1 MFRCYFTGLFNCGGP
16 LSAWAIIMEFT
27 FNAFYTLIAAVIVL
41 LLGRFLVN
49 KISFLKRYNIPE
61 PVAGGLVAAVISLI
75 VHSLWGYS
83 ITTSSALQTS
93 FMLIFFASIGL
104 SANFAKLKEGGLGL
118 IVFLVAVA
126 SFIVVQNFV
135 GISLATLLGIDPL
148 IGLIAG
154 SITLTGGH
162 GTAGAWGEILETQ
175 HGIKGALALGMASA
189 TFGLIIG
196 GIIGG
201 PLAKLLI
208 NRYQLATP
216 RTNEQIEKSDST
228 PLEDINSTEYVPFE
242 YPHRVRLITADNA
255 ITTLGLFAACLAF
268 AEFMTGYSKGT
279 IFELPTFVWALA
291 GGVILRNILES
302 IFKVQ
307 IFDRA
312 IDVFGNASLSL
323 YLAMALLSLKL
334 WQLSDLAGP
343 LVVILGA
350 QTLTMALYAAFVT
363 FRVMGKNYDA
373 AVLSAG
379 HCGFGM
385 GATPTAVA
393 NMQAITN
400 MYGPSH
406 KAFLIVPLCGAFFV
420 DLINATVIQ
429 MVLKFLA

>member
-1 MFRCYFTGLFNCGGP
+1 
-16 LSAWAIIMEFT
+16 MEFT

-49 KISFLKRYNIPE
+49 KIGFLKRYNIPE
-61 PVAGGLVAAVISLI
+61 PVAGGLVAAIISLV

-83 ITTSSALQTS
+83 ITTSSELQTS

-104 SANFAKLKEGGLGL
+104 SANFAKLREGGIGL
-118 IVFLVAVA
+118 IIFLMAVA

-162 GTAGAWGEILETQ
+162 GTAGAWGEILEVK
-175 HGIKGALALGMASA
+175 HGIQGALALGMASA

-196 GIIGG
+196 GLIGG

-216 RTNEQIEKSDST
+216 RTNEQIEKSDNT
-228 PLEDINSTEYVPFE
+228 PLTDINSTEYVPFE

-255 ITTLGLFAACLAF
+255 ITTLGLFAGCLAF
-268 AEFMTGYSKGT
+268 ADFMTGHMKGT
-279 IFELPTFVWALA
+279 MLELPTFVWALA
-291 GGVILRNILES
+291 GGVILRNVLEG

-334 WQLSDLAGP
+334 WQLADLAGP

-350 QTLTMALYAAFVT
+350 QMITMGLYAAFVT

-420 DLINATVIQ
+420 DLINVAVIQ
-429 MVLKFLA
+429 SILQYFNSLEMQFALGN

>member
-1 MFRCYFTGLFNCGGP
+1 
-16 LSAWAIIMEFT
+16 
-27 FNAFYTLIAAVIVL
+27 
-41 LLGRFLVN
+41 
-49 KISFLKRYNIPE
+49 
-61 PVAGGLVAAVISLI
+61 LVAAIALLLIHSVWGISI
-75 VHSLWGYS
+75 S
-83 ITTSSALQTS
+83 TSRELQTS

-104 SANFAKLKEGGLGL
+104 SANFAKLREGGIGL
-118 IVFLVAVA
+118 VIFLVCVA

-135 GISLATLLGIDPL
+135 GIGLATLLGIDPL

-162 GTAGAWGEILETQ
+162 GTAGAWGEILEVQ
-175 HGIKGALALGMASA
+175 HGIQGALALGMASA

-201 PLAKLLI
+201 PLAKMLI
-208 NRYQLATP
+208 NRHQLAIS
-216 RTNEQIEKSDST
+216 RTNKQIADRDST
-228 PLEDINSTEYVPFE
+228 LNADTDSTEFTQFE
-242 YPHRVRLITADNA
+242 YPHQVRLITADNA
-255 ITTLGLFAACLAF
+255 ITTLGMFAACLAF
-268 AEFMTGYSKGT
+268 AEFMTGFSKGT
-279 IFELPTFVWALA
+279 WFELPTFVWTLA
-291 GGVILRNILES
+291 GGVILRNFLEG
-302 IFKVQ
+302 IFKVE

-334 WQLSDLAGP
+334 WLLSDLAGP
-343 LVVILGA
+343 LVIILGA

-363 FRVMGKNYDA
+363 FRVMGKDYDA
-373 AVLSAG
+373 AVLAAG

-429 MVLKFLA
+429 LILKFFA

>member
-1 MFRCYFTGLFNCGGP
+1 
-16 LSAWAIIMEFT
+16 MEFV
-27 FNAFYTLIAAVIVL
+27 FNGFYTLISAVIVL

-49 KISFLKRYNIPE
+49 RIDFLKRYNIPE
-61 PVAGGLVAAVISLI
+61 PVAGGLVAAVVSLL
-75 VHSLWGYS
+75 VHTFWGYS
-83 ITTSSALQTS
+83 IVFSSELQTS
-93 FMLIFFASIGL
+93 FMLVFFASIGL
-104 SANFAKLKEGGLGL
+104 SANFMKLKEGGTALVIFL
-118 IVFLVAVA
+118 ICVA
-126 SFIVVQNFV
+126 SFIVVQNAV
-135 GISLATLLGIDPL
+135 GMSLATLLGLDPL

-162 GTAGAWGEILETQ
+162 GTAGAWGEILESQ
-175 HGIKGALALGMASA
+175 HGIQGALALGMASA

-196 GIIGG
+196 GVIGG

-208 NRYQLATP
+208 NRYSLAQAK
-216 RTNEQIEKSDST
+216 TNAEIQQRDTHVEQNSDD
-228 PLEDINSTEYVPFE
+228 LAPFE
-242 YPHRVRLITADNA
+242 NPHQVRLITADNA
-255 ITTLGLFAACLAF
+255 ITTLGMFAACLAF
-268 AEFMTGYSKGT
+268 AEFMTGFSKGT
-279 IFELPTFVWALA
+279 WFELPTFVWALG

-302 IFKVQ
+302 VLKVD

-334 WQLSDLAGP
+334 WQLADLAGP

-373 AVLSAG
+373 AVLAAG

-429 MVLKFLA
+429 LMLK

>member
-1 MFRCYFTGLFNCGGP
+1 
-16 LSAWAIIMEFT
+16 MEFV
-27 FNAFYTLIAAVIVL
+27 FNGFYTLISAVIVL

-49 KISFLKRYNIPE
+49 RIDFLKRYNIPE
-61 PVAGGLVAAVISLI
+61 PVAGGLVAAVVSLL
-75 VHSLWGYS
+75 VHTFWGYS
-83 ITTSSALQTS
+83 IVFSSELQTS
-93 FMLIFFASIGL
+93 FMLVFFASIGL
-104 SANFAKLKEGGLGL
+104 SANFMKLKEGGTALVIFL
-118 IVFLVAVA
+118 ICVA
-126 SFIVVQNFV
+126 SFIVVQNAV
-135 GISLATLLGIDPL
+135 GMSLATLLGLDPL

-162 GTAGAWGEILETQ
+162 GTAGAWGEILESQ
-175 HGIKGALALGMASA
+175 HGIQGALALGMASA

-196 GIIGG
+196 GVIGG

-208 NRYQLATP
+208 NRYSLAQAK
-216 RTNEQIEKSDST
+216 TNAEIQQRDTHVEQNSDD
-228 PLEDINSTEYVPFE
+228 LAPFE
-242 YPHRVRLITADNA
+242 NPHQVRLITADNA
-255 ITTLGLFAACLAF
+255 ITTLGMFAACLAF
-268 AEFMTGYSKGT
+268 AEFMTGFSKGT
-279 IFELPTFVWALA
+279 WFELPTFVWALG

-302 IFKVQ
+302 VLKVD

-334 WQLSDLAGP
+334 WQLADLAGP

-373 AVLSAG
+373 AVLAAG

-406 KAFLIVPLCGAFFV
+406 KAFLIVPLCGADRKSV
-420 DLINATVIQ
+420 V
-429 MVLKFLA
+429 

>member
-1 MFRCYFTGLFNCGGP
+1 MVLQSTRWLALGYFTYFFSYG
-16 LSAWAIIMEFT
+16 I
-27 FNAFYTLIAAVIVL
+27 
-41 LLGRFLVN
+41 FLP
-49 KISFLKRYNIPE
+49 F
-61 PVAGGLVAAVISLI
+61 
-75 VHSLWGYS
+75 WGYS
-83 ITTSSALQTS
+83 IVFSSELQTS
-93 FMLIFFASIGL
+93 FMLVFFASIGL
-104 SANFAKLKEGGLGL
+104 SANFMKLKEGGTALVIFL
-118 IVFLVAVA
+118 ICVA
-126 SFIVVQNFV
+126 SFIVVQNAV
-135 GISLATLLGIDPL
+135 GMSLATLLGLDPL

-162 GTAGAWGEILETQ
+162 GTAGAWGEILESQ
-175 HGIKGALALGMASA
+175 HGIQGALALGMASA

-196 GIIGG
+196 GVIGG

-208 NRYQLATP
+208 NRYSLAQAK
-216 RTNEQIEKSDST
+216 TNAEIQQRDTHVEQNSDD
-228 PLEDINSTEYVPFE
+228 LAPFE
-242 YPHRVRLITADNA
+242 NPHQVRLITADNA
-255 ITTLGLFAACLAF
+255 ITTLGMFAACLAF
-268 AEFMTGYSKGT
+268 AEFMTGFSKGT
-279 IFELPTFVWALA
+279 WFELPTFVWALG

-302 IFKVQ
+302 VLKVD

-334 WQLSDLAGP
+334 WQLADLAGP

-373 AVLSAG
+373 AVLAAG

-429 MVLKFLA
+429 LMLKFIA

>member
-1 MFRCYFTGLFNCGGP
+1 M
-16 LSAWAIIMEFT
+16 SA
-27 FNAFYTLIAAVIVL
+27 VVVL

-49 KISFLKRYNIPE
+49 RIDFLKRYNIPE
-61 PVAGGLVAAVISLI
+61 PVAGGLVAAVVSLL
-75 VHSLWGYS
+75 VHTLWGYS
-83 ITTSSALQTS
+83 VVFSSELQTS
-93 FMLIFFASIGL
+93 FMLVFFASIGL
-104 SANFAKLKEGGLGL
+104 SANFMKLKEGGTAL
-118 IVFLVAVA
+118 IIFLICVA
-126 SFIVVQNFV
+126 SFIVVQDAV
-135 GISLATLLGIDPL
+135 GMSLATLLGLDPL

-175 HGIKGALALGMASA
+175 HGIQGALALGMASA

-196 GIIGG
+196 GVIGG

-208 NRYQLATP
+208 NRYGLAQAK
-216 RTNEQIEKSDST
+216 TNAEIQNRDTHVEQNSDD
-228 PLEDINSTEYVPFE
+228 LAPFE
-242 YPHRVRLITADNA
+242 NPHQVRLITADNA
-255 ITTLGLFAACLAF
+255 ITTLGMFAACLAF
-268 AEFMTGYSKGT
+268 AEFMTGFSKGT
-279 IFELPTFVWALA
+279 WFELPTFVWALG

-302 IFKVQ
+302 VLKID

-334 WQLSDLAGP
+334 WQLADLAGP

-373 AVLSAG
+373 AVLAAG

-429 MVLKFLA
+429 LMLKFIA

>member
-1 MFRCYFTGLFNCGGP
+1 
-16 LSAWAIIMEFT
+16 MEFV
-27 FNAFYTLIAAVIVL
+27 FNGFYTLISAVIVL

-49 KISFLKRYNIPE
+49 RIDFLKRYNIPE
-61 PVAGGLVAAVISLI
+61 PVAGGLVAAVVSLL
-75 VHSLWGYS
+75 VHTFWGYS
-83 ITTSSALQTS
+83 IVFSSELQTS
-93 FMLIFFASIGL
+93 FMLVFFASIGL
-104 SANFAKLKEGGLGL
+104 SANFMKLKEGGTALVIFL
-118 IVFLVAVA
+118 ICVA
-126 SFIVVQNFV
+126 SFIVVQNAV
-135 GISLATLLGIDPL
+135 GMSLATLLGLDPL

-162 GTAGAWGEILETQ
+162 GTAGAWGEILESQ
-175 HGIKGALALGMASA
+175 HGIQGALALGMASA

-196 GIIGG
+196 GVIGG

-208 NRYQLATP
+208 NRYSLAQAK
-216 RTNEQIEKSDST
+216 TNAEIQQRDTHVEQNSDD
-228 PLEDINSTEYVPFE
+228 LAPFE
-242 YPHRVRLITADNA
+242 NPHQVRLITADNA
-255 ITTLGLFAACLAF
+255 ITTLGMFAACLAF
-268 AEFMTGYSKGT
+268 AEFMTGFSKGT
-279 IFELPTFVWALA
+279 WFELPTFVWALG
-291 GGVILRNILES
+291 GGVFLRNILES
-302 IFKVQ
+302 VLKVD

-334 WQLSDLAGP
+334 WQLADLAGP

-373 AVLSAG
+373 AVLAAG

-429 MVLKFLA
+429 LMLKFIA

>member
-1 MFRCYFTGLFNCGGP
+1 
-16 LSAWAIIMEFT
+16 MEFV
-27 FNAFYTLIAAVIVL
+27 FNGFYTLISAVIVL

-49 KISFLKRYNIPE
+49 RIVFLKRYNIPE
-61 PVAGGLVAAVISLI
+61 PVAGGLVAAVVSLL
-75 VHSLWGYS
+75 VHTFWGYS
-83 ITTSSALQTS
+83 IVFSSELQTS
-93 FMLIFFASIGL
+93 FMLVFFASIGL
-104 SANFAKLKEGGLGL
+104 SANFMKLKEGGTALVIFL
-118 IVFLVAVA
+118 ICVA
-126 SFIVVQNFV
+126 SFIVVQNAV
-135 GISLATLLGIDPL
+135 GMSLATLLGLDPL

-162 GTAGAWGEILETQ
+162 GTAGAWGEILESQ
-175 HGIKGALALGMASA
+175 HGIQGALALGMASA

-196 GIIGG
+196 GVIGG

-208 NRYQLATP
+208 NRYSLAQAK
-216 RTNEQIEKSDST
+216 TNAEIQQRDTHVEQNSDD
-228 PLEDINSTEYVPFE
+228 LAPFE
-242 YPHRVRLITADNA
+242 NPHQVRLITADNA
-255 ITTLGLFAACLAF
+255 ITTLGMFAACLAF
-268 AEFMTGYSKGT
+268 AEFMTGFSKGT
-279 IFELPTFVWALA
+279 WFELPTFVWALG

-302 IFKVQ
+302 VLKVD

-334 WQLSDLAGP
+334 WQLADLAGP

-373 AVLSAG
+373 AVLAAG

-429 MVLKFLA
+429 LMLKFIA

>member
-1 MFRCYFTGLFNCGGP
+1 
-16 LSAWAIIMEFT
+16 MEFT

-49 KISFLKRYNIPE
+49 NIDFLRKYNIPE
-61 PVAGGLVAAVISLI
+61 PVAGGLVAAVVSLL
-75 VHSLWGYS
+75 VHNLFGYS
-83 ITTSSALQTS
+83 VTTSSELQTS
-93 FMLIFFASIGL
+93 FMLVFFASIGL
-104 SANFAKLKEGGLGL
+104 SANFAKLKEGGVGL
-118 IVFLVAVA
+118 VIFLVCVA

-135 GISLATLLGIDPL
+135 GISLATLMGLDPL

-162 GTAGAWGEILETQ
+162 GTAGAWGTILETE
-175 HGIKGALALGMASA
+175 HGIQGALALGMASA

-208 NRYQLATP
+208 NRYQLSDPKTYQDNNAQNQHES
-216 RTNEQIEKSDST
+216 NE
-228 PLEDINSTEYVPFE
+228 LGEYVPFE
-242 YPHRVRLITADNA
+242 YPHQVRLITADNA

-268 AEFMTGYSKGT
+268 ADFMTGYSKGQWY
-279 IFELPTFVWALA
+279 ELPTFVWALG

-302 IFKVQ
+302 VLRVKM
-307 IFDRA
+307 FDRA
-312 IDVFGNASLSL
+312 IDVFGNAALSL

-334 WQLSDLAGP
+334 WQLADLAGP
-343 LVVILGA
+343 LVVILSA

-373 AVLSAG
+373 AVLAAG

-420 DLINATVIQ
+420 DIINATVIQ
-429 MVLKFLA
+429 IIFKFMA

>member
-1 MFRCYFTGLFNCGGP
+1 
-16 LSAWAIIMEFT
+16 MEFV
-27 FNAFYTLIAAVIVL
+27 FNGFYTLISAVIVL

-49 KISFLKRYNIPE
+49 RIDFLKRYNIPE
-61 PVAGGLVAAVISLI
+61 PIAGGLVAAVVSLL
-75 VHSLWGYS
+75 VHTFWGYS
-83 ITTSSALQTS
+83 IVFSSELQTS
-93 FMLIFFASIGL
+93 FMLVFFASIGL
-104 SANFAKLKEGGLGL
+104 SANFMKLKEGGTALVIFL
-118 IVFLVAVA
+118 ICVA
-126 SFIVVQNFV
+126 SFIVVQNAV
-135 GISLATLLGIDPL
+135 GMSLATLLGLDPL

-162 GTAGAWGEILETQ
+162 GTAGAWGEILESQ
-175 HGIKGALALGMASA
+175 HGIQGALALGMASA

-196 GIIGG
+196 GVIGG

-208 NRYQLATP
+208 NRYSLAQAK
-216 RTNEQIEKSDST
+216 TNAEIQQRDTHVEQNSDD
-228 PLEDINSTEYVPFE
+228 LAPFE
-242 YPHRVRLITADNA
+242 NPHQVRLITADNA
-255 ITTLGLFAACLAF
+255 ITTLGMFAACLAF
-268 AEFMTGYSKGT
+268 AEFMTGFSKGT
-279 IFELPTFVWALA
+279 WFELPTFVWALG

-302 IFKVQ
+302 VLKVD

-334 WQLSDLAGP
+334 WQLADLAGP

-373 AVLSAG
+373 AVLAAG

-429 MVLKFLA
+429 LMLKFIA

>member
-1 MFRCYFTGLFNCGGP
+1 
-16 LSAWAIIMEFT
+16 MEFV
-27 FNAFYTLIAAVIVL
+27 FNGFYTLISAVIVL

-49 KISFLKRYNIPE
+49 RIDFLKRYNIPE
-61 PVAGGLVAAVISLI
+61 PVAGGLVAAVVSLL
-75 VHSLWGYS
+75 VHTFWGYS
-83 ITTSSALQTS
+83 IVFSSELQTS
-93 FMLIFFASIGL
+93 FMLVFFASIGL
-104 SANFAKLKEGGLGL
+104 SANFMKLKEGGTALVIFL
-118 IVFLVAVA
+118 ICVA
-126 SFIVVQNFV
+126 SFIVVQNAV
-135 GISLATLLGIDPL
+135 GMSLATLLGLDPL

-162 GTAGAWGEILETQ
+162 GTAGAWGEILESQ
-175 HGIKGALALGMASA
+175 HGIQAALALGMASA

-196 GIIGG
+196 GVIGG

-208 NRYQLATP
+208 NRYSLAQAK
-216 RTNEQIEKSDST
+216 TNAEIQQRDTHVEQNSDD
-228 PLEDINSTEYVPFE
+228 LAPFE
-242 YPHRVRLITADNA
+242 NPHQVRLITADNA
-255 ITTLGLFAACLAF
+255 ITTLGMFAACLAF
-268 AEFMTGYSKGT
+268 AEFMTGFSKGT
-279 IFELPTFVWALA
+279 WFELPTFVWALG

-302 IFKVQ
+302 VLKVD

-334 WQLSDLAGP
+334 WQLADLAGP

-373 AVLSAG
+373 AVLAAG

-429 MVLKFLA
+429 LMLKFIA

>member
-1 MFRCYFTGLFNCGGP
+1 
-16 LSAWAIIMEFT
+16 MEFT
-27 FNAFYTLIAAVIVL
+27 FNAYYTLIAAVIVL

-49 KISFLKRYNIPE
+49 KIDFLKRYNIPE
-61 PVAGGLVAAVISLI
+61 PVAGGLVAAILSLV
-75 VHSLWGYS
+75 VHQFWGYS
-83 ITTSSALQTS
+83 ITTSSELQTS

-104 SANFAKLKEGGLGL
+104 SANFAKLKEGGIALVIFL
-118 IVFLVAVA
+118 IAVSA
-126 SFIVVQNFV
+126 FIMVQNFV
-135 GISLATLLGIDPL
+135 GMSLATVLGLDPL

-162 GTAGAWGEILETQ
+162 GTAGAWGEIFEVNY
-175 HGIKGALALGMASA
+175 GIQGAVALGMASA

-208 NRYQLATP
+208 NRYSLSTP
-216 RTNEQIEKSDST
+216 RTNDQIEKQDNT
-228 PLEDINSTEYVPFE
+228 PEDISSTEYVPFE

-255 ITTLGLFAACLAF
+255 ITTLGLFAICLAF
-268 AEFMTGYSKGT
+268 ADVMTVQMKGSML
-279 IFELPTFVWALA
+279 ELPTFVWALA
-291 GGVILRNILES
+291 GGVIIRNVLEGV
-302 IFKVQ
+302 FKIQ

-334 WQLSDLAGP
+334 WQLADLAGP

-350 QTLTMALYAAFVT
+350 QTITMALYAAFVT
-363 FRVMGKNYDA
+363 FRVMGKDYDA
-373 AVLSAG
+373 AVLTAG

-429 MVLKFLA
+429 VILKFFA

>member
-1 MFRCYFTGLFNCGGP
+1 
-16 LSAWAIIMEFT
+16 MEFT
-27 FNAFYTLIAAVIVL
+27 FNAYYTLIAAVIVL

-49 KISFLKRYNIPE
+49 KIDFLRRYNIPE
-61 PVAGGLVAAVISLI
+61 PVAGGLVAAIISLL
-75 VHSLWGYS
+75 VHQIWGYS
-83 ITTSSALQTS
+83 ITTSTELQTS

-104 SANFAKLKEGGLGL
+104 SANFAKLKEGGIGL
-118 IVFLVAVA
+118 VIFLIAVA
-126 SFIVVQNFV
+126 SFIIVQNIV
-135 GISLATLLGIDPL
+135 GMSLATALGLDPL

-162 GTAGAWGEILETQ
+162 GTAGAWGEILEVE
-175 HGIKGALALGMASA
+175 HGIQGALALGMASA

-201 PLAKLLI
+201 PLAKMLI
-208 NRYQLATP
+208 NRHQLATP
-216 RTNEQIEKSDST
+216 TTHEQNTKRDST
-228 PLEDINSTEYVPFE
+228 VHSDASSEEFVAFE
-242 YPHRVRLITADNA
+242 NRNQVRLITADNA

-268 AEFMTGYSKGT
+268 ADFMTGFSKGT
-279 IFELPTFVWALA
+279 VFELPTFVWALA
-291 GGVILRNILES
+291 GGVILRNVLES
-302 IFKVQ
+302 IFKFT

-334 WQLSDLAGP
+334 WQLADLAGP

-350 QTLTMALYAAFVT
+350 QTLTMALYAAFIT
-363 FRVMGKNYDA
+363 FRVMGRNYDA
-373 AVLSAG
+373 AVLAAG

-429 MVLKFLA
+429 VILKFFS

>member
-1 MFRCYFTGLFNCGGP
+1 
-16 LSAWAIIMEFT
+16 MEFV
-27 FNAFYTLIAAVIVL
+27 FNGFYTLISAVIVL

-49 KISFLKRYNIPE
+49 RIDFLKRYNIPE
-61 PVAGGLVAAVISLI
+61 PVAGGLVAAVVSLL
-75 VHSLWGYS
+75 VHTFWGYS
-83 ITTSSALQTS
+83 IVFSSELQTS
-93 FMLIFFASIGL
+93 FMLVFFASIGL
-104 SANFAKLKEGGLGL
+104 SANFMKLKEGGTALVIFL
-118 IVFLVAVA
+118 ICVA
-126 SFIVVQNFV
+126 SFIVVQNAV
-135 GISLATLLGIDPL
+135 GMSLATLLGLDPL

-162 GTAGAWGEILETQ
+162 GTAGAWGEILESQ
-175 HGIKGALALGMASA
+175 HGIQGALALGMASA

-196 GIIGG
+196 GVIGG

-208 NRYQLATP
+208 NRYSLAQAK
-216 RTNEQIEKSDST
+216 TNAEIQQRDTHVEQNSDD
-228 PLEDINSTEYVPFE
+228 LAPFE
-242 YPHRVRLITADNA
+242 NPHQVRLITADNA
-255 ITTLGLFAACLAF
+255 ITTLGMFAACLAF
-268 AEFMTGYSKGT
+268 AEFMTGFSKGT
-279 IFELPTFVWALA
+279 WFELPTFVWALG
-291 GGVILRNILES
+291 GGVNLRNILES
-302 IFKVQ
+302 VLKVD

-334 WQLSDLAGP
+334 WQLADLAGP

-373 AVLSAG
+373 AVLAAG

-429 MVLKFLA
+429 LMLKFIA